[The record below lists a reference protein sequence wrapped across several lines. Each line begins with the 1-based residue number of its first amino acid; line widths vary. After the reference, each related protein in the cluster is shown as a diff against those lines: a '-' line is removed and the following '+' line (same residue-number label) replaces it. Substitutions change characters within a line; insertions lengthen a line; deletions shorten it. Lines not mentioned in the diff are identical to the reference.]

1 MEERIVSRDRPE
13 PFKVMDCTL
22 ITLALGKTAQDLRE
36 LRDRLSEVPAGSL
49 DHHFQQTLLRHTFD
63 DPEYRNDFA
72 LWARRQLHD
81 FQLAEMLDVIDPL
94 DFGNFE
100 ELRQRLLDVIEDRLA
115 ELDHVPWVS
124 PGREFH
130 FLRSQ
135 VVVFGTGL
143 SAATPEDLA
152 ILIPRLSTGS
162 VFYHF
167 VEARR
172 KHPERRDDF
181 SVWLEDWGAE
191 HEPIRRRLGTIDF
204 NLWTLTEMRDLIA
217 GCFEEPPRQARAE

>member
-1 MEERIVSRDRPE
+1 
-13 PFKVMDCTL
+13 MDCTL
-22 ITLALGKTAQDLRE
+22 ITLALGKSAQDLRE
-36 LRDRLSEVPAGSL
+36 LRDRLSDVPAGSL
-49 DHHFQQTLLRHTFD
+49 DHHFQQALLRHTFD

-94 DFGNFE
+94 DYENLE
-100 ELRQRLLDVIEDRLA
+100 DLRQRLLDVIEDRLA
-115 ELDHVPWVS
+115 DLDHVPSVA

-135 VVVFGTGL
+135 ILIFGTGL
-143 SAATPEDLA
+143 SAAMPGDLA
-152 ILIPRLSTGS
+152 NLIPRLSTGS

-172 KHPERRDDF
+172 RHPARLDDI
-181 SVWLEDWGAE
+181 SVWLEGWGE
-191 HEPIRRRLGTIDF
+191 DHEPTRRRLGTIDF

-217 GCFEEPPRQARAE
+217 ACFEGPPRQARAG